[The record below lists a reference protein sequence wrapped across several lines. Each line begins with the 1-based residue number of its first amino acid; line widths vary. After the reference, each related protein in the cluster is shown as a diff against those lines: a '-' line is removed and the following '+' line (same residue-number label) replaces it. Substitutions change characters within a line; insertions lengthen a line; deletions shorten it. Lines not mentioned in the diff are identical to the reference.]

1 MITVTPQAAEQIRQ
15 AAQQSEAAEMA
26 LRIAAKRLTD
36 GSIDYGMGF
45 DEEREDDVR
54 VESEGVTVVVS
65 PPSQSLL
72 AGTTLD
78 FVELAPGDFRFIFVN
93 PQADEAPAQSGCGTG
108 GCGSGGCSSNGGGC
122 S

>member
-15 AAQQSEAAEMA
+15 AAQQSEAAELA
-26 LRIAAKRLTD
+26 LRIAAKRLAD

-45 DEEREDDVR
+45 DEEREDDLR
-54 VESEGVTVVVS
+54 VESEGVTVLVS

-93 PQADEAPAQSGCGTG
+93 PQADEPPAKSGCGTG
-108 GCGSGGCSSNGGGC
+108 GCGSGGCGSSGGGC